1 MAIYNANIVL
11 VCLYTLR
18 VWGNALLRA
27 QTILSMCSRKNI
39 LKMFGNCILF
49 STASP

>member
-11 VCLYTLR
+11 VCFHTLR
-18 VWGNALLRA
+18 VWGDTLLRA

-39 LKMFGNCILF
+39 LKLLSICIRL